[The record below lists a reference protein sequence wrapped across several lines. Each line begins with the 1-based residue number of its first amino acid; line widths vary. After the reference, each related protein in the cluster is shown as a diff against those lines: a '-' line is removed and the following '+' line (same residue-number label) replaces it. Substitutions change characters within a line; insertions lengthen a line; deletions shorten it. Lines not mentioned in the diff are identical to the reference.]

1 MTTSTH
7 DPAAPVKARRETRNG
22 FRAGWRIVASKELAD
37 HMRSARLLM
46 LLILVSLA
54 GLVSVHAASGPIRE
68 AASAASRTPSVFL
81 MLFTIGPNR
90 VPSFIEF
97 IGILG
102 PLLGIVFGFD
112 AINSERSQRTLP
124 KLVAQPIHRD
134 DIVNGKFVA
143 GIGAIAVVL
152 TAVTAVV
159 AGYGMIRLG
168 VSPTGAELAR
178 LAAFLVLSIVYVS
191 LWLGFALLLSIA
203 TRHAATAALAAL
215 AAWLVL
221 TLFMG
226 LIAGLAADAV
236 HPVDSSS
243 SIEEVLSNARF
254 ELNVSRISPDQLY
267 QEATKLVLTP
277 TQQQTGISLNRA
289 DLLAVPTALDLRESL
304 SLAWWQ
310 LSALLAACT
319 VMFASSYALF
329 LRQEVRA

>member
-1 MTTSTH
+1 MTTSTPEPVTAPH
-7 DPAAPVKARRETRNG
+7 HAAGSPRR
-22 FRAGWRIVASKELAD
+22 FRAGWRIVASKELSD

-46 LLILVSLA
+46 LLILVGLA
-54 GLVSVHAASGPIRE
+54 GLVSVHAASGPIRDAAA
-68 AASAASRTPSVFL
+68 AASQTPSVFL
-81 MLFTIGPNR
+81 LLFTISPNR
-90 VPSFIEF
+90 VPSFIAF

-124 KLVAQPIHRD
+124 KLVAQPIYRD
-134 DIVNGKFVA
+134 DIINGKFAA

-152 TAVTAVV
+152 TAVTAIV
-159 AGYGMIRLG
+159 AGYGMLRLG
-168 VSPTGAELAR
+168 VSPTGTDLAR

-191 LWLGFALLLSIA
+191 LWLGFALLLSII
-203 TRHAATAALAAL
+203 TRRAATAALAAL

-221 TLFMG
+221 TLFIG
-226 LIAGLAADAV
+226 LIAGLAADTF
-236 HPVDSSS
+236 HPVHDNTSV
-243 SIEEVLSNARF
+243 EQVLDNARF

-277 TQQQTGISLNRA
+277 TQQQTGIT
-289 DLLAVPTALDLRESL
+289 LARRDQLAIPTALDLRESL

-319 VMFASSYALF
+319 VMFAGSYALF